1 MLIFSEN
8 VNSGMIKSKNLKLVF
23 AALMTGLFIQCQGQ
37 GRTAPLQKSIN
48 KTQLV
53 ARLDKRVPQ
62 LLDSANIPG
71 LSIAVISE
79 GKVIYSGAYGVKNAE
94 TKEKVDVNTVFD
106 AASLSKPMFAYAVLQ
121 LVDAGLIDLDKP
133 LYQYLPYEDILRDK
147 RYQKITARMVL
158 SHSTG
163 FPNWRGGDSLRIK
176 FEPGKQFSY
185 SGEGF
190 VYLQKVVEKLTG
202 RPLNEVM
209 AEKVFTP
216 LGMNYSSYVWNEK
229 LEKNFAMP
237 HGAFGNVIP
246 KNKPGEVNAAYSL
259 QTTAGDYATFIAAIL
274 NETGLKKQTAQAM
287 VSPQIQVPQKSSEPT
302 VLSKFISW
310 GLGFGLQ
317 QSSDGNAFW
326 HWGDNNPFKA
336 YIVAY
341 KKEKTGVVYF
351 ANSYNGLS
359 IIKEIT
365 ALTTGG
371 DQLAVDYLDYDR
383 YNEPAMLFMKNIPSK
398 GVSKAIQPY
407 LNSAGKLNIEEGKMN
422 DIGYQLLRSK
432 KVKEA
437 KEVFKLNVEA
447 YPQSANVYDSYGEA
461 LLANGEFKLAADNY
475 LKSYE
480 LNPKNEGAKQLAD
493 RLLTPQSQN
502 GNTTI
507 RLKGYPDAKLVTLAG
522 SFNKWNNLH
531 TFFYR
536 KGDEWIAKLDLP
548 PGQYQYKIV
557 VDGEWILDPGNN
569 ATTTENGHT
578 NSALVVK

>member
-1 MLIFSEN
+1 MAIFSEKID
-8 VNSGMIKSKNLKLVF
+8 STMIKSKNLKPLLI
-23 AALMTGLFIQCQGQ
+23 ALMIGVFIQCQGQ
-37 GRTAPLQKSIN
+37 QRAAPLQKSIN
-48 KTQLV
+48 KAQLV
-53 ARLDKRVPQ
+53 ARLDKRIPQ

-71 LSIAVISE
+71 LSLAVISE
-79 GKVIYSGAYGVKNAE
+79 GKVIYNGAYGVKNAD
-94 TKEKVDVNTVFD
+94 TRDKVDVNTVFD
-106 AASLSKPMFAYAVLQ
+106 AASLSKCVFAYAVLKMTDGDI
-121 LVDAGLIDLDKP
+121 LDLDKP
-133 LYQYLPYEDILRDK
+133 LYQYFPYKDIKHDK
-147 RYQKITARMVL
+147 RYQQITARMVL

-190 VYLQKVVEKLTG
+190 VFLQKVVEKLTG
-202 RPLNEVM
+202 KSLNEVM
-209 AEKVFTP
+209 VEKVFAP
-216 LGMNYSSYVWNEK
+216 LGMNHSSYVWNEE
-229 LEKNFAMP
+229 LDKNFAMA

-246 KNKPGEVNAAYSL
+246 KNKPNQANAAYSL

-274 NETGLKKQTAQAM
+274 NGTGLKKQTIQAM
-287 VSPQIQVPQKSSEPT
+287 LLPQIQVPQKSSEPA
-302 VLSKFISW
+302 VLSKNITW

-317 QSSDGNAFW
+317 QAKDGDAFW

-336 YIVAY
+336 YVVAY
-341 KKEKTGVVYF
+341 KKDKTGVVYF

-365 ALTTGG
+365 ELTTGG
-371 DQLAVDYLDYDR
+371 EQPAIDYLAYDR
-383 YNEPAMLFMKNIPSK
+383 YKEPAMLFIKNIPSK
-398 GVSKAIQPY
+398 GVSKAIEPF
-407 LNSAGKLNIEEGKMN
+407 LNGAKKSTIEEGKMN

-432 KVKEA
+432 RVQEA

-447 YPQSANVYDSYGEA
+447 YPKSANVYDSYGEA

-480 LNPKNEGAKQLAD
+480 LNPKNEGAKQLAE
-493 RLLTPQSQN
+493 RLLNPQSQN
-502 GNTTI
+502 GNITI
-507 RLKGYPDAKLVTLAG
+507 RLKGYAEAKLVTLAG

-531 TFFYR
+531 TLFYR
-536 KGDEWIAKLDLP
+536 KGDEWVANLDLA

-557 VDGEWILDPGNN
+557 VDGDWILDPGNK
-569 ATTTENGHT
+569 ATATENGHT